1 MSSEIILHH
10 KIYGQGPPII
20 IAHGLFGMLDNWH
33 SFAKTLSQ
41 DYQVITVDLRNHGR
55 SFHHDKMTYLDMS
68 EDIINLLDHL
78 NLSKA
83 HLVGHSM
90 GGKVVAQLAL
100 SHSDRVETA
109 TVIDIL
115 PLEYERGHEEVLNAL
130 NDVDIRSLDSRREV
144 EAEMLRHLNGEKS
157 TALFLMKSLQRSLK
171 GGFNWR
177 FNLEVLTRDYDL
189 IREGVTG
196 DPFTGPTLF
205 VMGGN
210 SKYITMDGWI
220 ATSEL
225 FPRADLV
232 EIENAGHWVHV
243 DQGDILLE
251 KVKSFLTKSSSL

>member
-1 MSSEIILHH
+1 MVRDHRSLLHMVFSACSTT
-10 KIYGQGPPII
+10 GTP
-20 IAHGLFGMLDNWH
+20 
-33 SFAKTLSQ
+33 FAKGLSEE
-41 DYQVITVDLRNHGR
+41 YQVFTVDLRNHGR
-55 SFHHDKMTYLDMS
+55 SFHDDVMTYSKMS
-68 EDIINLLDHL
+68 EDIVNLMDHL
-78 NLSKA
+78 NLPKA
-83 HLVGHSM
+83 HLIGHSM
-90 GGKVVAQLAL
+90 GAKAVAQLAL
-100 SHSDRVETA
+100 SQADRVQTA

-115 PLEYERGHEEVLNAL
+115 PLEYERGHDAVLSAL
-130 NDVDIRSLDSRREV
+130 NDVDIKSLDSRREV

-177 FNLEVLTRDYDL
+177 FNLEVLTRDYDQ
-189 IREGVTG
+189 IRGGVTG
-196 DPFTGPTLF
+196 QPFKGPTLF